1 MAAGIHKLLRTLLCG
16 GTVMLVSCRSNQRF
30 DAEAVYQQAETKFQH
45 GDLKAAVAQV
55 DDGLRKLGD
64 DRADAA
70 WRFRLL
76 KAEILIWQGF
86 SQDAITLL
94 KPEPPQSQAMREVTV
109 HRKIL
114 LGLAYSN
121 LRQLD
126 NAERAFADAEQMD
139 EAIAPEFRGELLL
152 GEGKLAAFR
161 HDSKKSEPLV
171 REALKLA
178 DATGQPFLETN
189 ALGTMGML
197 QMQQHRYAEAV
208 NWFNESL
215 PIAQQLKAQTVEAK
229 GTLNL
234 GFAYLEMGDLD
245 RAFDLF
251 SQAESESQ
259 QLGLVADQEQSLLS
273 IGAICTLRRDY
284 AGAERNY
291 QLALALARQ
300 EKNNQRAALSLTN
313 LAMVAIERK
322 QYDLAEKYNSEAL
335 SIKRSIKD
343 HDSELYSLSK
353 EAQIAY
359 GRHQDE
365 LSERLFREVI
375 QDSGANLT
383 LKGQTYGYL
392 AILEARRNRGQLA
405 RKYFET
411 AISTLE
417 SVRVSLGREEF
428 ELSYPTNAKDVYDAY
443 IDFLMK
449 EGLSDEAFTVAEM
462 SRAKILTAG
471 LGLDRELTSKTFS
484 MMQARA
490 IAGRL
495 GHVILS
501 YWLGHE
507 HSYLWL
513 VEKNSSH
520 VFILPGEDQIQPL
533 IDRYRTRVSGPF
545 DARAVNDPDGRKLY
559 QILIGPVEKF
569 IPPNSQVT
577 IVSDGA
583 LCGLNFET
591 LLVESPKLHYWI
603 EDVSIT
609 NASSIILLSSH
620 RRSKSAHSPAK
631 TLLLIGDPKLPS
643 QFPLL
648 THAGEEVKLIEQRF
662 GSNDETVLSGQSA
675 SPTAYFQAGPE
686 GYAYIHFATHGTAS
700 RVSPLDSAIV
710 LSGDGKSYNLYARDI
725 AARKLNARLVT
736 ISACDSAGSRIY
748 SADGL
753 VGLSWA
759 FLRAGAHQ
767 VIAALWE
774 VNDASTPKMMDTLY
788 SGIQAGEEPSVAL
801 RGAKLALLRSQ
812 SVYSRPYYWASFVL
826 YEGD

>member
-1 MAAGIHKLLRTLLCG
+1 
-16 GTVMLVSCRSNQRF
+16 MLVSCRSDPRF
-30 DAEAVYQQAETKFQH
+30 DAEAVYRQAETKFQQ
-45 GDLKAAVAQV
+45 GDLNAAMAQV
-55 DDGLRKLGD
+55 DDGLNKLGKKQTNET
-64 DRADAA
+64 

-76 KAEILIWQGF
+76 KAEVLIWQGF

-94 KPEPPQSQAMREVTV
+94 MLEPPPNRDMREITV
-109 HRKIL
+109 RRKIL

-126 NAERAFADAEQMD
+126 NAELAFADAEQMD

-152 GEGKLAAFR
+152 GEGKLAALR
-161 HDSKKSEPLV
+161 HDPKKSEPLI
-171 REALKLA
+171 RKALKLA
-178 DATGQPFLETN
+178 GATGQPFLETN

-215 PIAQQLKAQTVEAK
+215 PIAQQLRAKTVVTK

-234 GFAYLEMGDLD
+234 GFAYLDMGDLD

-251 SQAESESQ
+251 SQAESESR

-284 AGAERNY
+284 PGAERNY

-300 EKNNQRAALSLTN
+300 EKNNQRVALSLTN
-313 LAMVAIERK
+313 LAMIAIERK
-322 QYDLAEKYNSEAL
+322 QYDLAEKYNSEGL
-335 SIKRSIKD
+335 SITRSVKD
-343 HDSELYSLSK
+343 HDAELYSLSK
-353 EAQIAY
+353 EGQIAD
-359 GRHQDE
+359 GRQQDE

-375 QDSGANLT
+375 HDCGPNLT
-383 LKGQTYGYL
+383 LKGQTYADL
-392 AILEARRNRGQLA
+392 AVSEARRHQGKLA
-405 RKYFET
+405 RKDFET
-411 AISTLE
+411 AIAILE
-417 SVRVSLGREEF
+417 SVRLSLGREEF
-428 ELSYPTNAKDVYDAY
+428 ELSYPTNAKAAYDPY
-443 IDFLMK
+443 IDFLMN
-449 EGLSDEAFTVAEM
+449 EGLSDEAFSVAEM

-471 LGLDRELTSKTFS
+471 LGVDRELTSKTFS

-490 IAGRL
+490 VAGRL

-501 YWLGHE
+501 YWLGSE

-513 VEKNSSH
+513 IEKNRSQ
-520 VFILPGEDQIQPL
+520 VFILPNEDQIQPL
-533 IDRYRTRVSGPF
+533 IDRYRTRVTGPF
-545 DARAVNDPDGRKLY
+545 DARAANDVDGRKLF
-559 QILIGPVEKF
+559 QILIGPVERL
-569 IPPNSQVT
+569 IPRNSQVT

-609 NASSIILLSSH
+609 DASSIILLSSH
-620 RRSKSAHSPAK
+620 RRSESAHSPLK

-648 THAGEEVKLIEQRF
+648 PHAGEEVKLIEQRF

-686 GYAYIHFATHGTAS
+686 GYGYIHFATHGTAS

-710 LSGDGKSYNLYARDI
+710 LSEDGKSHNLYARDI
-725 AARKLNARLVT
+725 AAKRLNARLVT

-826 YEGD
+826 YEGN

>member
-1 MAAGIHKLLRTLLCG
+1 MAIGIRKLLIALCCG
-16 GTVMLVSCRSNQRF
+16 AVMLASCRSNPRF
-30 DAEAVYQQAETKFQH
+30 DADALYLQAETKFQH
-45 GDLKAAVAQV
+45 GDLNAAMAQV
-55 DDGLRKLGD
+55 DDALLKLGK
-64 DRADAA
+64 DRADEA

-94 KPEPPQSQAMREVTV
+94 EAEPPKSPAMREVTV
-109 HRKIL
+109 RRKIL

-126 NAERAFADAEQMD
+126 NAEREFADTEHMN
-139 EAIAPEFRGELLL
+139 ETIAPEFRGEFLL

-161 HDSKKSEPLV
+161 HDSKKSESLI
-171 REALKLA
+171 RQALKIA
-178 DATGQPFLETN
+178 NESGQPFLETN
-189 ALGTMGML
+189 ALGTMGMV

-208 NWFNESL
+208 NWFNELL
-215 PIAQQLKAQTVEAK
+215 PIAQQLQAQTVA
-229 GTLNL
+229 TRTMANL
-234 GFAYLEMGDLD
+234 GFAYLDMGDLD

-251 SQAESESQ
+251 SQAESESR
-259 QLGLVADQEQSLLS
+259 QLGLVASQETSLLS
-273 IGAICTLRRDY
+273 LGAISALRKDY
-284 AGAERNY
+284 ANAEKSD
-291 QLALALARQ
+291 QLALALARR
-300 EKNNQRAALSLTN
+300 EKNNQRVALSLTN
-313 LAMVAIERK
+313 LAQIATERK
-322 QYDLAEKYNSEAL
+322 QYDLAEKYNDEAL

-343 HDSELYSLSK
+343 HDSELYSLSQQAK
-353 EAQIAY
+353 IAF
-359 GRHQDE
+359 GRQQDE

-375 QDSGANLT
+375 HDAGPNLT
-383 LKGQTYGYL
+383 LKGQTYADL
-392 AILEARRNRGQLA
+392 AKLEARRKNAKLA
-405 RKYFET
+405 KQYFET
-411 AISTLE
+411 SISILE

-428 ELSYPTNAKDVYDAY
+428 ELSYPTNAKDVYDSY
-443 IDFLMK
+443 IDFLMN

-462 SRAKILTAG
+462 SRARILTAG

-490 IAGRL
+490 VAGRL

-501 YWLGHE
+501 YWLGSE

-513 VEKNSSH
+513 VEKNSSR
-520 VFILPGEDQIQPL
+520 VFVLPNEEQIQPL
-533 IDRYRTRVSGPF
+533 IDRYRTRVTGPF
-545 DARAVNDPDGRKLY
+545 DARAANDADGRKLY
-559 QILIGPVEKF
+559 QILIGPVEQL
-569 IPPNSQVT
+569 IPANSQVT

-609 NASSIILLSSH
+609 DASSIILLSSH
-620 RRSKSAHSPAK
+620 RRSESAHSPLK

-648 THAGEEVKLIEQRF
+648 PHAGEEVKLIEQRF

-710 LSGDGKSYNLYARDI
+710 LSEDGKSYNLYARDI
-725 AARKLNARLVT
+725 AAKKLNARLVT

-788 SGIQAGEEPSVAL
+788 SGIEAGEEPSVAL
-801 RGAKLALLRSQ
+801 RSAKLALLRSQ

-826 YEGD
+826 YEGN

>member
-1 MAAGIHKLLRTLLCG
+1 MAIGIRKLLTTICCG
-16 GTVMLVSCRSNQRF
+16 TMMLVSCRSNPGF
-30 DAEAVYQQAETKFQH
+30 DADAVYRQAEAKFQN
-45 GDLKAAVAQV
+45 GDLNSAAAQV
-55 DDGLRKLGD
+55 DDGLNKLGEK
-64 DRADAA
+64 RANEA

-86 SQDAITLL
+86 SGDAIALL
-94 KPEPPQSQAMREVTV
+94 GPEAPQGQAMRQVAV
-109 HRKIL
+109 RRKIL

-126 NAERAFADAEQMD
+126 NAEREFADAEQMD
-139 EAIAPEFRGELLL
+139 DAIAPEFRGEFLL

-161 HDSKKSEPLV
+161 HDSKKSELLI
-171 REALKLA
+171 RQALKMA
-178 DATGQPFLETN
+178 RESGQPFLETN
-189 ALGTMGML
+189 ALGSMGML
-197 QMQQHRYAEAV
+197 QMQQHQYAEAV
-208 NWFNESL
+208 NWFNASL
-215 PIAQQLKAQTVEAK
+215 PPARQLKAQTVATRTT
-229 GTLNL
+229 GNL
-234 GFAYLEMGDLD
+234 GWAYLDMGDLD

-259 QLGLVADQEQSLLS
+259 QLGLVADQETSLLS
-273 IGAICTLRRDY
+273 VGAISALRKDY
-284 AGAERNY
+284 GNAEKSD
-291 QLALALARQ
+291 QLALALARR
-300 EKNNQRAALSLTN
+300 EKNNQRVALSLTN
-313 LAMVAIERK
+313 LAQIATERK
-322 QYDLAEKYNSEAL
+322 QYDLAEKYNDEAL

-343 HDSELYSLSK
+343 HDSELYSLSQQAK
-353 EAQIAY
+353 IAF
-359 GRHQDE
+359 GRQQDE

-375 QDSGANLT
+375 HDAGPNLT
-383 LKGQTYGYL
+383 LKGQTYADL
-392 AILEARRNRGQLA
+392 AKLEARRKNAKLA
-405 RKYFET
+405 KQYFET
-411 AISTLE
+411 SISILE
-417 SVRVSLGREEF
+417 DVRVSLGREEF

-443 IDFLMK
+443 IDFLMT

-490 IAGRL
+490 VAGRL

-501 YWLGHE
+501 YWLGPE

-520 VFILPGEDQIQPL
+520 VFILPNEDQIQPL
-533 IDRYRTRVSGPF
+533 IDRYRTRVTGPF
-545 DARAVNDPDGRKLY
+545 DARAVNDADGRKLY
-559 QILIGPVEKF
+559 QILIGPVEKL
-569 IPPNSQVT
+569 IPANSQVT

-583 LCGLNFET
+583 LCGLNLET

-609 NASSIILLSSH
+609 DASSIILLSSH
-620 RRSKSAHSPAK
+620 RRSKGAHSPLK

-643 QFPLL
+643 QFPVL
-648 THAGEEVKLIEQRF
+648 THAGEEVKLIGRRF

-710 LSGDGKSYNLYARDI
+710 LSEDGKSHNLYARDI
-725 AARKLNARLVT
+725 AAKKLNARLVT

-788 SGIQAGEEPSVAL
+788 SGIEAGEEPSVAL
-801 RGAKLALLRSQ
+801 RSAKLALLRSQ

-826 YEGD
+826 YEGN

>member
-1 MAAGIHKLLRTLLCG
+1 MAIGIRKPLIALFCG
-16 GTVMLVSCRSNQRF
+16 AVMLVSCRSNPQF
-30 DAEAVYQQAETKFQH
+30 DPDALYLQAETKFQH
-45 GDLKAAVAQV
+45 GDLNAAMAQV
-55 DDGLRKLGD
+55 DDGLLKLGK
-64 DRADAA
+64 DRADEA

-94 KPEPPQSQAMREVTV
+94 EAEPPKGAAMREVTV
-109 HRKIL
+109 RRRIL

-126 NAERAFADAEQMD
+126 KAEREFADAEHMN
-139 EAIAPEFRGELLL
+139 ETIAPEFRGEFLL
-152 GEGKLAAFR
+152 GEGKLASFR
-161 HDSKKSEPLV
+161 HDSKKSESLI
-171 REALKLA
+171 RQALKIA
-178 DATGQPFLETN
+178 NESGQPFLETN
-189 ALGTMGML
+189 ALGTMGMV

-215 PIAQQLKAQTVEAK
+215 PIAQQLQAQTVAAR
-229 GTLNL
+229 TMANL
-234 GFAYLEMGDLD
+234 GFAYLDMGDLD

-251 SQAESESQ
+251 SQAESESR
-259 QLGLVADQEQSLLS
+259 QLGLVASQETSLLS
-273 IGAICTLRRDY
+273 LGAICTLRKDY
-284 AGAERNY
+284 PGAERNY

-313 LAMVAIERK
+313 LAQIAIETK

-335 SIKRSIKD
+335 SINRSIQN
-343 HDSELYSLSK
+343 HDTELYSLNY
-353 EAQIAY
+353 EALIAF
-359 GRHQDE
+359 GRQQDE
-365 LSERLFREVI
+365 LSERLLREVI
-375 QDSGANLT
+375 HDAGPNLT
-383 LKGQTYGYL
+383 LKGQTYADL
-392 AILEARRNRGQLA
+392 AKLEARRKNTKLA
-405 RKYFET
+405 KQYFET
-411 AISTLE
+411 SVSILE
-417 SVRVSLGREEF
+417 GVRVSLGREEF

-443 IDFLMK
+443 IDFLMNQ
-449 EGLSDEAFTVAEM
+449 GLSDEAFTVAEM

-490 IAGRL
+490 VAGRL

-501 YWLGHE
+501 YWLGPE

-533 IDRYRTRVSGPF
+533 IDRYRTRVTGPF
-545 DARAVNDPDGRKLY
+545 DARAANDADGRKLY
-559 QILIGPVEKF
+559 QILIGPLEQL
-569 IPPNSQVT
+569 IPANSQVT

-609 NASSIILLSSH
+609 DASSILLLSSH
-620 RRSKSAHSPAK
+620 RRSEGAHSPLK

-643 QFPLL
+643 QFPVL
-648 THAGEEVKLIEQRF
+648 THAGEEVKLIGRRF

-710 LSGDGKSYNLYARDI
+710 LSEDGKSYNLYARDI
-725 AARKLNARLVT
+725 AAKKLNARLVT

-774 VNDASTPKMMDTLY
+774 VNDASTPKMMDALY
-788 SGIQAGEEPSVAL
+788 SGIEAGEEPSVAL

-826 YEGD
+826 YEGN